1 MSDFIFATS
10 SGVISKSLWSI
21 LACSATLFINSS
33 SVSAVAD
40 HPQSEPASAQLILF
54 VMKKIRFTS
63 IY

>member
-1 MSDFIFATS
+1 MSNFIFSTS

-21 LACSATLFINSS
+21 LACSATLPINSS

-40 HPQSEPASAQLILF
+40 HPQSDPASAQLILF
-54 VMKKIRFTS
+54 AMNKICFTT